1 MNTITDPTG
10 TPARPADSTRVL
22 VPSGVLGLGFDR
34 EALARG
40 VALAPD
46 IIAIDGGS
54 TDSGPCYLGT
64 ATSKYSQAVVAGE
77 WQELLEARHA
87 AGVPLVIGSAGT
99 CGTDNQVDALLEITR
114 DWAERRGV
122 AVRVAT
128 IRTQQDASTLIAA
141 HRRGALHPLSTTAPV
156 KAGGRD
162 GERDGARDGAQD
174 EALVDTLAAC
184 THIVALAGAEAFI
197 EALRE
202 GADVVIAGRATDTA
216 LIAALPLMRMG
227 LTGMTGLSADANTDA
242 GAAAG
247 AAWHAAK
254 IAECGAL
261 CSTRPASGVIL
272 VDIDAGGFSVQPLAR
287 GACCTPFTVSAHMLY
302 ENADPHLLVE
312 PGGRLDVS
320 GARYEALDER
330 SVRVTGS
337 RWQSDPRYTLK
348 LEGTR
353 ALGHQCSSL
362 VLVREPRYVQR
373 IGEWCAL
380 LEARIRSDIERHLD
394 VPADAVTLELRR
406 IGVDA
411 TLGALEFATGTP
423 VEVGILLIVTAA
435 DADTA
440 LDVARL
446 ANPSLLHLPL
456 PDDDAMPSFAF
467 PWSPAESVRG
477 VLYGF
482 CLDHVVE
489 VAHPTALLRIAAVTI
504 GAPAGEAG

>member
-1 MNTITDPTG
+1 MLADPIG
-10 TPARPADSTRVL
+10 TLARPADSTRVL

-99 CGTDNQVDALLEITR
+99 CGTDHQVDALLEITR

-128 IRTQQDASTLIAA
+128 IRTQQDAPTLIAA
-141 HRRGALHPLSTTAPV
+141 HRRGAVHPLSTNAGV
-156 KAGGRD
+156 KAGERD
-162 GERDGARDGAQD
+162 GERDETLA
-174 EALVDTLAAC
+174 DTLAAC

-197 EALRE
+197 EALQ
-202 GADVVIAGRATDTA
+202 GDADVVIAGRATDTA

-227 LTGMTGLSADANTDA
+227 LTGPSAGAGTDA

-261 CSTRPASGVIL
+261 CSTRPSSGVIL
-272 VDIDAGGFSVQPLAR
+272 VDIDARGFSVQPLAR

-302 ENADPHLLVE
+302 ENADPHVLVE

-320 GARYEALDER
+320 GAHYEALDER

-337 RWQSDPRYTLK
+337 RWRSDPRYTLK
-348 LEGTR
+348 LEGAR

-380 LEARIRSDIERHLD
+380 LEARIRTDIERHLD

-411 TLGALEFATGTP
+411 ALGALEFETGSP
-423 VEVGILLIVTAA
+423 VEVGILLIVTAS

-489 VAHPTALLRIAAVTI
+489 VEHPTALLRIAAVTV
-504 GAPAGEAG
+504 GSPAGEIA